1 MNTTE
6 KTLIANNPYLQLFES
21 HKKKAQELRSGS
33 IKDRKR
39 KLSMLKNWIS
49 NNSDKIIEALY
60 NDFKKPEIE
69 VLLSEIQPVAAA
81 ARHAI
86 NNLHRWAKPKKV
98 PTPLTL
104 FGARSYIHV
113 EPKGVCLII
122 APWNYPFNLIML
134 PLIEAIA
141 AGNTAILK
149 PSELTPYTAQLV
161 EDMIG
166 ELFSEDEVKVIQGEV
181 KTSQALLALPFDH
194 IFFTGSPAVGK
205 IVMEAA
211 AKNLTS
217 VTLEL
222 GGKSPVIIDET
233 ANVQDAAEKLVWGK
247 FMNCGQTCIAPDYV
261 YVHASIYDKFETE
274 IKKYIEKEYYKN
286 KEVNKEDYAR
296 IVNVRHFERVS
307 SLLADVVDVGGRIVY
322 GGTAISEENLIE
334 PTIVADMPDSSKVM
348 QEEIFGPIL
357 PLIKYNDI
365 DQVINQISKRP
376 KPLALYY
383 FSKSKKNTNKVISEV
398 SAGGVCVNES
408 VLHFT
413 NHDLPFGGV
422 NNSGIGKS
430 HGYYGFIA
438 FSNEKSVLKQRIG
451 LTSIKFFYPPYNNI
465 ITKLTRIV
473 AKYL

>member
-1 MNTTE
+1 M
-6 KTLIANNPYLQLFES
+6 KTDERTQMDINPFIDLFNLQ
-21 HKKKAQELRSGS
+21 KKKAQQLRSGT
-33 IKDRKR
+33 IKDRKK
-39 KLSMLKNWIS
+39 KLINLKNWV
-49 NNSDKIIEALY
+49 NENSDRIISALY
-60 NDFKKPEIE
+60 KDFKKPEVE
-69 VLLSEIQPVAAA
+69 VLLSEIQPVVAG

-86 NNLHRWAKPKKV
+86 SNLHRWARPKSV

-104 FGARSYIHV
+104 FGATSHIQI

-122 APWNYPFNLIML
+122 APWNYPFNLLIL

-149 PSELTPYTAQLV
+149 PSELTPYTAQLID
-161 EDMIG
+161 DMIG
-166 ELFSEDEVKVIQGEV
+166 ELFSEDEVKVVQGEV
-181 KTSQALLALPFDH
+181 KTSQQLLALPFDH

-233 ANVQDAAEKLVWGK
+233 ANIKDAAEKLVWGK

-261 YVHASIYDKFETE
+261 YVHASIYNQFEAE
-274 IKKYIEKEYYKN
+274 IKKAIQKEYYKDGQ
-286 KEVNKEDYAR
+286 VNTDDYAR
-296 IVNVRHFERVS
+296 IVNERHYSRITA
-307 SLLADVVDVGGRIVY
+307 LLEDVVDVGGKIVF
-322 GGTAISEENLIE
+322 GGTTNAEENLIE
-334 PTIVADMPDSSKVM
+334 PTIVTDMPDSSKVM

-357 PLIKYNDI
+357 PLKKYNNLED
-365 DQVINQISKRP
+365 VIEQIASKP

-383 FSKSKKNTNKVISEV
+383 FSKSKKNTQRVINEV
-398 SAGGVCVNES
+398 SAGGVCINES

-430 HGYYGFIA
+430 HGYHGFIA
-438 FSNEKSVLKQRIG
+438 FSNEKSVLKQRVG
-451 LTSIKFFYPPYNNI
+451 LTSVKFFYPPYNNL

>member
-1 MNTTE
+1 M
-6 KTLIANNPYLQLFES
+6 KTAERTQTDTNPFVDLFNS
-21 HKKKAQELRSGS
+21 HKQKAQQLRSES

-39 KLSMLKNWIS
+39 KLRDLKNWVDG
-49 NNSDKIIEALY
+49 NSEKIITALY
-60 NDFKKPEIE
+60 NDFKKPEVE

-86 NNLHRWAKPKKV
+86 SNLHRWARAKRV
-98 PTPLTL
+98 STPLAL
-104 FGARSYIHV
+104 FGAKSYIHF

-122 APWNYPFNLIML
+122 APWNYPFNLMIL

-149 PSELTPYTAQLV
+149 PSEMTPYTAQLID
-161 EDMIG
+161 DMVG
-166 ELFSEDEVKVIQGEV
+166 ELFSEDEVKVVQGEV
-181 KTSQALLALPFDH
+181 KTSQELLALPFDH

-205 IVMEAA
+205 IVMNAA

-233 ANVQDAAEKLVWGK
+233 ANVKDAAEKLVWGK

-261 YVHASIYDKFETE
+261 YVHDSIYNDFEIQ
-274 IKKYIEKEYYKN
+274 IKKYIEKEYYKDGQ
-286 KEVNKEDYAR
+286 VNRDDYAR
-296 IVNVRHFERVS
+296 IVNESHYQRVS
-307 SLLADVVDVGGRIVY
+307 GLLEDVVQVGGEIVY
-322 GGTAISEENLIE
+322 GGTAHKDENLIE
-334 PTIVADMPDSSKVM
+334 PTIVANMPDSSRVM

-357 PLIKYNDI
+357 PLIRYSDI
-365 DQVINQISKRP
+365 EDVIERISLKP

-383 FSKSKKNTNKVISEV
+383 FSKSKKNTKKIINEV
-398 SAGGVCVNES
+398 SAGGVCINES

-430 HGYYGFIA
+430 HGYHGFIA
-438 FSNEKSVLKQRIG
+438 FSNEKSVLKQRVG
-451 LTSIKFFYPPYNNI
+451 LTSIKFFYPPYNNL

>member
-1 MNTTE
+1 MNTAERTQID
-6 KTLIANNPYLQLFES
+6 TNPFVDLFNS
-21 HKKKAQELRSGS
+21 HKKKAKELRSGT
-33 IKDRKR
+33 IGDRKN
-39 KLSMLKNWIS
+39 KLRSLKNWVEE
-49 NNSDKIIEALY
+49 NSDKILLALY
-60 NDFKKPEIE
+60 NDFKKPEVE
-69 VLLSEIQPVAAA
+69 ALLSEIQPVVSA

-86 NNLHRWAKPKKV
+86 SNLNRWARPKKV

-104 FGARSYIHV
+104 FGASSSVHF
-113 EPKGVCLII
+113 ESKGACLII
-122 APWNYPFNLIML
+122 APWNYPFNLMLL

-149 PSELTPYTAQLV
+149 PSEMTPFTAQLI
-161 EDMIG
+161 EDMAE
-166 ELFSEDEVKVIQGEV
+166 ELFKEDEVKVIQGEV
-181 KTSQALLALPFDH
+181 KTSADLLALPFDH

-233 ANVQDAAEKLVWGK
+233 ANIKDAAEKLVWGK

-261 YVHASIYDKFETE
+261 YVHESIFDEFEMHIQRDIE
-274 IKKYIEKEYYKN
+274 KKYYKEGD
-286 KEVNKEDYAR
+286 VNRGDYAR
-296 IVNVRHFERVS
+296 IVNENHFKRLS
-307 SLLADVVDVGGRIVY
+307 GLLEDVVQVGGKISC
-322 GGTAISEENLIE
+322 GGTAYKEENLIE
-334 PTIVADMPDSSKVM
+334 PTVVTDMPDSSKVM

-357 PLIKYNDI
+357 PLVRYQRIEEVI
-365 DQVINQISKRP
+365 DQISDKP

-383 FSKSKKNTNKVISEV
+383 FSKSRKKIEKIIKEV

-413 NHDLPFGGV
+413 NHYLPFGGV

-430 HGYYGFIA
+430 HGYYGFLA

-451 LTSIKFFYPPYNNI
+451 LTSIKFFYPPYNNL

-473 AKYL
+473 AKFL

>member
-1 MNTTE
+1 MNTAERTQT
-6 KTLIANNPYLQLFES
+6 KTNPFVDLFELQKIKS
-21 HKKKAQELRSGS
+21 QKLRKGTIKERKEKLSK
-33 IKDRKR
+33 IKD
-39 KLSMLKNWIS
+39 WVT
-49 NNSDKIIEALY
+49 NNNDLIIKALY
-60 NDFKKPEIE
+60 NDFKKPEVE
-69 VLLSEIQPVAAA
+69 VLLSEIQPVVAA

-86 NNLHRWAKPKKV
+86 HNLHRWARPKKV
-98 PTPLTL
+98 ATPLTL
-104 FGARSYIHV
+104 FGATSSIHT

-149 PSELTPYTAQLV
+149 PSELTPFTAQLI
-161 EDMIG
+161 EDMVS
-166 ELFSEDEVKVIQGEV
+166 ELFDADEVKVIQGEV
-181 KTSQALLALPFDH
+181 KTAQQLLTLPFDH

-233 ANVQDAAEKLVWGK
+233 ANIKDAAEKLVWGK

-261 YVHASIYDKFETE
+261 FVHASVFDTFEDE
-274 IKKYIEKEYYKN
+274 LKKYIAKKYYKDG
-286 KEVNKEDYAR
+286 EVNRNDYAR
-296 IVNVRHFERVS
+296 IVNDRHYTRVT
-307 SLLADVVDVGGRIVY
+307 SLLEDVVEVGGNISF
-322 GGTAISEENLIE
+322 GGTAEAKENLIE
-334 PTIVADMPDSSKVM
+334 PTIVTNMPESSRVM

-357 PLIKYNDI
+357 PLIKYESI
-365 DQVINQISKRP
+365 EEVISSIAEKP

-383 FSKSKKNTNKVISEV
+383 FSTSKKNTNRIIKEIP
-398 SAGGVCVNES
+398 AGGVCVNES
-408 VLHFT
+408 LLHFT

-430 HGYYGFIA
+430 HGYHGFIA

-451 LTSIKFFYPPYNNI
+451 LTSIKFFYPPYTGLVN
-465 ITKLTRIV
+465 KLTRII

>member
-1 MNTTE
+1 M
-6 KTLIANNPYLQLFES
+6 KTAERTQTDTNPFVDLFNS
-21 HKKKAQELRSGS
+21 HKKKAQELRSGT
-33 IKDRKR
+33 IRERKG
-39 KLSMLKNWIS
+39 KLIRVKKWVDD
-49 NNSDKIIEALY
+49 NSDRIISALY
-60 NDFKKPEIE
+60 EDFKKPEVE

-86 NNLHRWAKPKKV
+86 SNLHRWAKPKRV

-104 FGARSYIHV
+104 FGATSYIHM

-122 APWNYPFNLIML
+122 APWNYPFNLMIL

-149 PSELTPYTAQLV
+149 PSEMTPHTAQLID
-161 EDMIG
+161 DMVG
-166 ELFSEDEVKVIQGEV
+166 ELFNEDEVKVIQGEV
-181 KTSQALLALPFDH
+181 KTSQQLLALPFDH

-233 ANVQDAAEKLVWGK
+233 ASIKDAAEKLVWGK

-261 YVHASIYDKFETE
+261 YVHDTIFDKFETE
-274 IKKYIEKEYYKN
+274 IKIQIEKEYYKDGQ
-286 KEVNKEDYAR
+286 VNREDYAR
-296 IVNVRHFERVS
+296 IVNSGHYKRIS
-307 SLLADVVDVGGRIVY
+307 ALLEDVVEVGGKIAF
-322 GGTAISEENLIE
+322 GGTANADENLIE
-334 PTIVADMPDSSKVM
+334 PTIVTNMPDSSKVM

-357 PLIKYNDI
+357 PLIKYHDI
-365 DQVINQISKRP
+365 EDVIQKISQKP

-383 FSKSKKNTNKVISEV
+383 FSKSKKKTKKIINEI
-398 SAGGVCVNES
+398 SAGGVCINES

-430 HGYYGFIA
+430 HGHHGFIA

-451 LTSIKFFYPPYNNI
+451 LTSIKFFYPPYNTM

>member
-1 MNTTE
+1 MNTAERTQ
-6 KTLIANNPYLQLFES
+6 TDTNPFVDLFNS
-21 HKKKAQELRSGS
+21 HKKKAQELRSGT
-33 IKDRKR
+33 IGDRKK
-39 KLSMLKNWIS
+39 KLRSLKNWVDEH
-49 NNSDKIIEALY
+49 SDRIILALY
-60 NDFKKPEIE
+60 KDFKKPEVE

-86 NNLHRWAKPKKV
+86 NNVHRWARPKKV

-104 FGARSYIHV
+104 FGASSSIHV

-122 APWNYPFNLIML
+122 APWNYPFNLMVL

-149 PSELTPYTAQLV
+149 PSEMTPFTAQLI
-161 EDMIG
+161 EDMVSD
-166 ELFSEDEVKVIQGEV
+166 LFSEDEVKVIQGEV
-181 KTSQALLALPFDH
+181 KTSAELLALPFDH

-233 ANVQDAAEKLVWGK
+233 ADIKDAAEKLVWGK

-261 YVHASIYDKFETE
+261 YVHESVFDEFETQ
-274 IKKYIEKEYYKN
+274 IKRFIDKDYYQGG
-286 KEVNKEDYAR
+286 ELTRDDYAR
-296 IVNVRHFERVS
+296 IVNERHFQRVS
-307 SLLADVVDVGGRIVY
+307 ALLEDVVDVGGKILC
-322 GGTAISEENLIE
+322 GGTAFKDENLIE
-334 PTIVADMPDSSKVM
+334 PTIVTDMPDSSKVM

-357 PLIKYNDI
+357 PLIRYENIDEVI
-365 DQVINQISKRP
+365 DQISQKP

-383 FSKSKKNTNKVISEV
+383 FSKSKKKTRKIIKEV

-430 HGYYGFIA
+430 HGYHGFIA
-438 FSNEKSVLKQRIG
+438 FSNEKAVLKQRVG
-451 LTSIKFFYPPYNNI
+451 LTSIKFFYPPYNNL

>member
-1 MNTTE
+1 MNTAERTQIE
-6 KTLIANNPYLQLFES
+6 TNPFIELFES
-21 HKKKAQELRSGS
+21 QKIKSQKLRAGS
-33 IKDRKR
+33 IKGRKA
-39 KLSMLKNWIS
+39 KLKLIKNWVT
-49 NNSDKIIEALY
+49 NNNDKIIKALY
-60 NDFKKPEIE
+60 DDFKKPEVE
-69 VLLSEIQPVAAA
+69 VLLSEIQPVVAA

-86 NNLHRWAKPKKV
+86 SNLHRWARPKSV

-104 FGARSYIHV
+104 FGATSSIHY
-113 EPKGVCLII
+113 ESKGVCLII
-122 APWNYPFNLIML
+122 APWNYPFNLLLL

-161 EDMIG
+161 DDMML
-166 ELFSEDEVKVIQGEV
+166 ELFDENEVKVVQGEV
-181 KTSQALLALPFDH
+181 KTSQQLLSLSFDH

-233 ANVQDAAEKLVWGK
+233 ANIKDAAEKLVWGK

-261 YVHASIYDKFETE
+261 YVHSSIFDRFESE
-274 IKKYIEKEYYKN
+274 LKKQLTKEYYKEGSIN
-286 KEVNKEDYAR
+286 KNDFAR
-296 IVNVRHFERVS
+296 IVNERHFTRVTS
-307 SLLADVVDVGGRIVY
+307 ILEDVVEVGGKISF
-322 GGTAISEENLIE
+322 GGTAVAGENLIE
-334 PTIVADMPDSSKVM
+334 PTIVTDVPESSRVM

-357 PLIKYNDI
+357 PLIKYDSIEGVI
-365 DQVINQISKRP
+365 DAISNKP
-376 KPLALYY
+376 KPLALYC
-383 FSKSKKNTNKVISEV
+383 FSKSKKNTAKIIKEV
-398 SAGGVCVNES
+398 SAGGVCINES

-430 HGYYGFIA
+430 HGYHGFIA

-451 LTSIKFFYPPYNNI
+451 ITSIKFFYPPYNNV
-465 ITKLTRIV
+465 ITKLTRFV

>member
-1 MNTTE
+1 MNTAERTQIE
-6 KTLIANNPYLQLFES
+6 TNPFIELFELQKIKS
-21 HKKKAQELRSGS
+21 QKLRRGT
-33 IKDRKR
+33 IKERKR
-39 KLSMLKNWIS
+39 KLSLIKNWVID
-49 NNSDKIIEALY
+49 NSDKIIKALY
-60 NDFKKPEIE
+60 DDFKKPEVE
-69 VLLSEIQPVAAA
+69 VLLSEIQPVVAA

-86 NNLHRWAKPKKV
+86 NNLHRWARPKRV

-104 FGARSYIHV
+104 FGAQSSIHV

-122 APWNYPFNLIML
+122 APWNYPFNLMVL

-149 PSELTPYTAQLV
+149 PSEMTPFTAKLI
-161 EDMIG
+161 EHMID
-166 ELFSEDEVKVIQGEV
+166 ELFNESEVKVIQGEV
-181 KTSQALLALPFDH
+181 KDAQQLLALPFDH

-205 IVMEAA
+205 IVMDAA

-233 ANVQDAAEKLVWGK
+233 ANIKDAAEKLVWGK

-261 YVHASIYDKFETE
+261 FVHASIFDAFEVMLKKA
-274 IKKYIEKEYYKN
+274 IKKEYYKDG
-286 KEVNKEDYAR
+286 KVNGDDYAR
-296 IVNVRHFERVS
+296 IVNEHHYKRVS
-307 SLLADVVDVGGRIVY
+307 GLLEDVVDSGGNISF
-322 GGTAISEENLIE
+322 GGTAIADENLIE
-334 PTIVADMPDSSKVM
+334 PTIITKMLDSSRVM

-357 PLIKYNDI
+357 PLVKYDAIEEVI
-365 DQVINQISKRP
+365 DLIAKKP
-376 KPLALYY
+376 KPLALYH
-383 FSKSKKNTNKVISEV
+383 FTKSKKNAERILKEI
-398 SAGGVCVNES
+398 SAGGICINES

-413 NHDLPFGGV
+413 NHNLPFGGV

-430 HGYYGFIA
+430 HGYHGFIA
-438 FSNEKSVLKQRIG
+438 FSNEKSVLKQRVG
-451 LTSIKFFYPPYNNI
+451 LTSIKFFYPPYNNL

>member
-1 MNTTE
+1 MNTAERTQTE
-6 KTLIANNPYLQLFES
+6 TNPFVDLFES
-21 HKKKAQELRSGS
+21 HKIKAQELRSGT
-33 IKDRKR
+33 IRERKR
-39 KLSMLKNWIS
+39 KLIRIKNWVDE
-49 NNSDKIIEALY
+49 NSDRIISALY
-60 NDFKKPEIE
+60 EDFKKPEVE

-86 NNLHRWAKPKKV
+86 SNLHRWAKPKRV
-98 PTPLTL
+98 STPLTL
-104 FGARSYIHV
+104 IGATSYIHV

-122 APWNYPFNLIML
+122 APWNYPFNLLIL

-149 PSELTPYTAQLV
+149 PSEMTPHTAQLI
-161 EDMIG
+161 EDMIAD
-166 ELFSEDEVKVIQGEV
+166 LFSEDEVKVIQGEV
-181 KTSQALLALPFDH
+181 KTSRQLLTLPFDH

-233 ANVQDAAEKLVWGK
+233 ANIKDAAEKLVWGK

-261 YVHASIYDKFETE
+261 YVHNTIFDKFETE
-274 IKKYIEKEYYKN
+274 IIIQIKKEYYKDGQ
-286 KEVNKEDYAR
+286 VNREDYAR
-296 IVNVRHFERVS
+296 IVNSGHYKRIS
-307 SLLADVVDVGGRIVY
+307 ALLEDVVEVGGKIAF
-322 GGTAISEENLIE
+322 GGTANAEENLIE
-334 PTIVADMPDSSKVM
+334 PTIVTNMPDSSKVM

-357 PLIKYNDI
+357 PLIRYHDI
-365 DQVINQISKRP
+365 EDVIQKISQKP

-383 FSKSKKNTNKVISEV
+383 FSKSKKETQKIINEI
-398 SAGGVCVNES
+398 SAGGVCINDS

-413 NHDLPFGGV
+413 NHELPFGGV

-430 HGYYGFIA
+430 HGHHGFIA

-451 LTSIKFFYPPYNNI
+451 LTSIKFFYPPYNKM

>member
-1 MNTTE
+1 MNTAERTQTE
-6 KTLIANNPYLQLFES
+6 TNPFADLFKS
-21 HKKKAQELRSGS
+21 QKLKSQKLRGGS
-33 IKDRKR
+33 INERKR
-39 KLSMLKNWIS
+39 KLKLIKDWVA
-49 NNSDKIIEALY
+49 NNSNKIIKALY
-60 NDFKKPEIE
+60 DDFKKPEVE

-86 NNLHRWAKPKKV
+86 HNLHRWARPKSA

-104 FGARSYIHV
+104 FGSHSSIYV

-122 APWNYPFNLIML
+122 APWNYPFNLLIL

-149 PSELTPYTAQLV
+149 PSEMTPHTAQLM
-161 EDMIG
+161 ENMMD
-166 ELFSEDEVKVIQGEV
+166 ELFEESEVKVVQGEI
-181 KTSQALLALPFDH
+181 KTTQQLLALPFDH

-233 ANVQDAAEKLVWGK
+233 ANIKDAAEKLVWGK
-247 FMNCGQTCIAPDYV
+247 FMNCGQTCIAPDYMF
-261 YVHASIYDKFETE
+261 VHTSIFDAFEAQLKKA
-274 IKKYIEKEYYKN
+274 IKKEYYN
-286 KEVNKEDYAR
+286 AGEVNKSDYAR
-296 IVNVRHFERVS
+296 IVNKHHYARIAG
-307 SLLADVVDVGGRIVY
+307 LLEDVVEKGGKISF
-322 GGTAISEENLIE
+322 GGTANAEENLIE
-334 PTIVADMPDSSKVM
+334 PTIITGMPNSSRVM
-348 QEEIFGPIL
+348 QEEIFGPVL
-357 PLIKYNDI
+357 PLVKYENMEE
-365 DQVINQISKRP
+365 VIEAITQKP
-376 KPLALYY
+376 KPLALYH
-383 FSKSKKNTNKVISEV
+383 FTKSKKNTKRIINEIP
-398 SAGGVCVNES
+398 AGGICVNES

-413 NHDLPFGGV
+413 NHNLPFGGV

-438 FSNEKSVLKQRIG
+438 FSNEKSVLKQRVG
-451 LTSIKFFYPPYNNI
+451 LTSIKFFYPPYSNL

>member
-6 KTLIANNPYLQLFES
+6 KAQIASNPYLELFES
-21 HKKKAQELRSGS
+21 QQKKALELRAGS
-33 IKDRKR
+33 IKERKR
-39 KLSMLKNWIS
+39 KLKLLKDWVS
-49 NNSDKIIEALY
+49 NNSDKIITALY

-86 NNLHRWAKPKKV
+86 HNLHRWVKPKKV

-161 EDMIG
+161 EDMVS
-166 ELFSEDEVKVIQGEV
+166 ELFNDDEVKVIQGEV
-181 KTSQALLALPFDH
+181 KASQQLLALPFDH

-233 ANVQDAAEKLVWGK
+233 ANVKDAAEKLVWGK

-261 YVHASIYDKFETE
+261 YVHASIFDKFESE
-274 IKKYIEKEYYKN
+274 IKKFINKEYYKN
-286 KEVNKEDYAR
+286 GKVNTDDYAR
-296 IVNVRHFERVS
+296 IVNVKHFDRVS
-307 SLLADVVDVGGRIVY
+307 ALLKEVVEVGGRIIH
-322 GGTAISEENLIE
+322 GGNAFSQENLIE
-334 PTIVADMPDSSKVM
+334 PTIVTNMPDSSKVM

-357 PLIKYNDI
+357 PLIKYSDI
-365 DQVINQISKRP
+365 DEVISQISQKP

-383 FSKSKKNTNKVISEV
+383 FSKSKAKTQKIINEV
-398 SAGGVCVNES
+398 SAGGVCINES

-438 FSNEKSVLKQRIG
+438 FSNEKSVLKQRVG
-451 LTSIKFFYPPYNNI
+451 LTSIKFFYPPYNKI
-465 ITKLTRIV
+465 INKLTWIV

>member
-1 MNTTE
+1 MNTAERTQIE
-6 KTLIANNPYLQLFES
+6 TNPFVDLFES
-21 HKKKAQELRSGS
+21 QKIKSRKLRAGS
-33 IKDRKR
+33 IKDRKA
-39 KLSMLKNWIS
+39 KLKLIKNWVI
-49 NNSDKIIEALY
+49 NNNDKIVKALY
-60 NDFKKPEIE
+60 DDFKKPEVE
-69 VLLSEIQPVAAA
+69 VLLSEIQPVVAA

-86 NNLHRWAKPKKV
+86 SNLHRWARPKSV
-98 PTPLTL
+98 STPLTL
-104 FGARSYIHV
+104 FGASSSVHF

-122 APWNYPFNLIML
+122 APWNYPFNLLML

-141 AGNTAILK
+141 AGNTAVLK
-149 PSELTPYTAQLV
+149 PSELTPYTAQLI
-161 EDMIG
+161 EDMIT
-166 ELFSEDEVKVIQGEV
+166 ELFDEEEVKVVQGEV
-181 KTSQALLALPFDH
+181 KTSQQLLSLPFNH

-233 ANVQDAAEKLVWGK
+233 ANIKDAAEKLVWGK

-261 YVHASIYDKFETE
+261 FVQASIFDSFEKELKTQLT
-274 IKKYIEKEYYKN
+274 KEYYKDG
-286 KEVNKEDYAR
+286 KVNTDDFAR
-296 IVNVRHFERVS
+296 IVNDRHFARVTGM
-307 SLLADVVDVGGRIVY
+307 LEDVVDVGGTISF
-322 GGTAISEENLIE
+322 GGTATKEDNLIE
-334 PTIVADMPDSSKVM
+334 PTIVTNVPDSSRVM

-365 DQVINQISKRP
+365 QEVKDAIERRP

-383 FSKSKKNTNKVISEV
+383 FSKSKKNIAMAIKEMP
-398 SAGGVCVNES
+398 AGGVCVNES

-430 HGYYGFIA
+430 HGYYGFLA

-451 LTSIKFFYPPYNNI
+451 LTSIKFFYPPYNNVI
-465 ITKLTRIV
+465 VKLTRFV

>member
-1 MNTTE
+1 M
-6 KTLIANNPYLQLFES
+6 KTAERTQTDTNPFVDLFNS
-21 HKKKAQELRSGS
+21 QKKKAQKLRSGS

-39 KLSMLKNWIS
+39 KLVMLKDWVDA
-49 NNSDKIIEALY
+49 NSDKIISALY
-60 NDFKKPEIE
+60 KDFKKPEVE
-69 VLLSEIQPVAAA
+69 VLLSEIQPVTAA

-86 NNLHRWAKPKKV
+86 NNLHRWTKPKKV

-122 APWNYPFNLIML
+122 APWNYPFNLIIL

-161 EDMIG
+161 EDMIS
-166 ELFSEDEVKVIQGEV
+166 ELFSDDEIKVIQGEV
-181 KTSQALLALPFDH
+181 KTSQQLLALPFDH

-211 AKNLTS
+211 SKNLTS

-233 ANVQDAAEKLVWGK
+233 ANIKDAAEKLVWGK

-261 YVHASIYDKFETE
+261 YVHTSVFDKFETE
-274 IKKYIEKEYYKN
+274 IIKYIEKEYYKDGQ
-286 KEVNKEDYAR
+286 VNKDDYAR
-296 IVNVRHFERVS
+296 IINERHYKRIS
-307 SLLADVVDVGGRIVY
+307 ALLEDVVEVGGKISF
-322 GGTAISEENLIE
+322 GGTANAEENLIE
-334 PTIVADMPDSSKVM
+334 PTIVTEIPDSSKVM

-357 PLIKYNDI
+357 PLNKYDDI
-365 DQVINQISKRP
+365 EDVIRLISQRP

-383 FSKSKKNTNKVISEV
+383 FSTSKKKTQKVIDEIP
-398 SAGGVCVNES
+398 AGGVCVNET

-413 NHDLPFGGV
+413 NHELPFGGV

-438 FSNEKSVLKQRIG
+438 FSNEKSVLKQRVGI
-451 LTSIKFFYPPYNNI
+451 TSIKFFYPPYNNL
-465 ITKLTRIV
+465 ITKLTRLV

>member
-1 MNTTE
+1 MKTAERTQTE
-6 KTLIANNPYLQLFES
+6 TNPFIDLFNVQKEKS
-21 HKKKAQELRSGS
+21 QKLRAGS
-33 IKDRKR
+33 INERKE
-39 KLSMLKNWIS
+39 KLQKIKKWVDTNT
-49 NNSDKIIEALY
+49 DKIVSTLY
-60 NDFKKPEIE
+60 KDFKKPEVE
-69 VLLSEIQPVAAA
+69 VLLSEVQPVAAA

-86 NNLHRWAKPKKV
+86 SNLHRWARPKSV

-104 FGARSYIHV
+104 FGASSSIHI

-122 APWNYPFNLIML
+122 APWNYPFNLMLL

-149 PSELTPYTAQLV
+149 PSEMTPHTAQLID
-161 EDMIG
+161 DMVG
-166 ELFSEDEVKVIQGEV
+166 ELFSEDEVKVVQGEV
-181 KTSQALLALPFDH
+181 ATSQQLLALPFDH

-205 IVMEAA
+205 VVMEAA
-211 AKNLTS
+211 SKNLTS

-233 ANVQDAAEKLVWGK
+233 ANIKDAAEKLVWGK

-261 YVHASIYDKFETE
+261 YVHESIYDKFENELT
-274 IKKYIEKEYYKN
+274 KAIEKEYYK
-286 KEVNKEDYAR
+286 EGQVNRDDYAR
-296 IVNVRHFERVS
+296 IVNERHFKRVS
-307 SLLADVVDVGGRIVY
+307 SLLEDVVEVGGKIVF
-322 GGTAISEENLIE
+322 GGTAHSEDNLIE
-334 PTIVADMPDSSKVM
+334 PTIVADMPISSRVM

-357 PLIKYNDI
+357 PLIKYTSFEE
-365 DQVINQISKRP
+365 VVTKISQKP

-383 FSKSKKNTNKVISEV
+383 FSKSRKNTQRAINEI

-430 HGYYGFIA
+430 HGYHGFIA
-438 FSNEKSVLKQRIG
+438 FSNEKSVLKQRVG
-451 LTSIKFFYPPYNNI
+451 LTSIKFFYPPYNNL

>member
-1 MNTTE
+1 MNTAERTQT
-6 KTLIANNPYLQLFES
+6 KVNPYLDLFNS
-21 HKKKAQELRSGS
+21 QKKKAQLLRSGS

-39 KLSMLKNWIS
+39 KLASLKNWVS
-49 NNSDKIIEALY
+49 DNNDKIISALY
-60 NDFKKPEIE
+60 KDFKKPEVE
-69 VLLSEIQPVAAA
+69 VLLSEIQPVMAG

-86 NNLHRWAKPKKV
+86 SNLHRWAKPKRV

-104 FGARSYIHV
+104 FGATSQIHI

-122 APWNYPFNLIML
+122 APWNYPFNLLIL

-149 PSELTPYTAQLV
+149 PSEFTPHTAQLID
-161 EDMIG
+161 DMIG
-166 ELFSEDEVKVIQGEV
+166 ELFEEDEVKVVQGEIN
-181 KTSQALLALPFDH
+181 TSQQLLSLPFDH

-233 ANVQDAAEKLVWGK
+233 ANVKDAAEKLVWGK

-261 YVHASIYDKFETE
+261 YVHSSVYDEFESE
-274 IKKYIEKEYYKN
+274 IRKSIEKEYYKDGQ
-286 KEVNKEDYAR
+286 VNKTDYAR
-296 IVNVRHFERVS
+296 IVNDKHFNRVS
-307 SLLADVVDVGGRIVY
+307 SLLEEVVEVGGKIVY
-322 GGTAISEENLIE
+322 GGTAIAEENLIE
-334 PTIVADMPDSSKVM
+334 PTIIANMPETSKVM

-357 PLIKYNDI
+357 PLIKYDSI
-365 DQVINQISKRP
+365 DNVIEYISSKP

-383 FSKSKKNTNKVISEV
+383 FSKSKSNTKKIINEI
-398 SAGGVCVNES
+398 SAGGVCINES

-422 NNSGIGKS
+422 NNSGIGKA

-451 LTSIKFFYPPYNNI
+451 LTSIKFFYPPYNNL
-465 ITKLTRIV
+465 ITKLTRVV

>member
-1 MNTTE
+1 MKTAERTQTE
-6 KTLIANNPYLQLFES
+6 TNPFIDLF
-21 HKKKAQELRSGS
+21 KAQKEKSQKLRAGS
-33 IKDRKR
+33 IKDRKV
-39 KLSMLKNWIS
+39 KLKKLKNWVDA
-49 NNSDKIIEALY
+49 NTDKIISALY
-60 NDFKKPEIE
+60 NDFKKPEVE

-86 NNLHRWAKPKKV
+86 SNLHRWAKPKRV

-104 FGARSYIHV
+104 FGAASSIHF

-122 APWNYPFNLIML
+122 APWNYPFNLMLL

-141 AGNTAILK
+141 AGNTSILK
-149 PSELTPYTAQLV
+149 PSEMTPHTAQLID
-161 EDMIG
+161 DMVS
-166 ELFSEDEVKVIQGEV
+166 ELFDEEEVKVIQGDIS
-181 KTSQALLALPFDH
+181 TSQQLLELPFDH

-211 AKNLTS
+211 SKNLTS

-233 ANVQDAAEKLVWGK
+233 ANVKDAAEKLVWGK

-261 YVHASIYDKFETE
+261 YVHDSIYDKFENE
-274 IKKYIEKEYYKN
+274 LKNAIEKEYYKEG
-286 KEVNKEDYAR
+286 EVNRDDYAR
-296 IVNVRHFERVS
+296 IVNERHYKRVS
-307 SLLADVVDVGGRIVY
+307 NLLEDVVNVGGKIVY
-322 GGTAISEENLIE
+322 GGTAHAEENLIE
-334 PTIVADMPDSSKVM
+334 PTIVTDMPSSSKVM

-357 PLIKYNDI
+357 PLIKYKDFEE
-365 DQVINQISKRP
+365 VVLQISQKP
-376 KPLALYY
+376 KPLAFYY
-383 FSKSKKNTNKVISEV
+383 FSKSRKNTKRAINEI

-438 FSNEKSVLKQRIG
+438 FSNEKSVLKQRVG
-451 LTSIKFFYPPYNNI
+451 LTSIKFFYPPYNNL

>member
-1 MNTTE
+1 M
-6 KTLIANNPYLQLFES
+6 KTAQRTQIDTNPFVDLFES
-21 HKKKAQELRSGS
+21 HKNKAQILRSGT
-33 IKDRKR
+33 IKDRKN
-39 KLSMLKNWIS
+39 KLKALKNWVEA
-49 NNSDKIIEALY
+49 NSDKIIATLY
-60 NDFKKPEIE
+60 NDFKKPEVE

-86 NNLHRWAKPKKV
+86 KNLHRWTKPKRV

-104 FGARSYIHV
+104 FGASSSIHY

-122 APWNYPFNLIML
+122 APWNYPFNLMVL

-149 PSELTPYTAQLV
+149 PSEMTPHTAQLI
-161 EDMIG
+161 EDMVG
-166 ELFSEDEVKVIQGEV
+166 DLFSEDEVKVIQGEV
-181 KTSQALLALPFDH
+181 KTSQQLLALPFDH

-211 AKNLTS
+211 SKHLTS

-233 ANVQDAAEKLVWGK
+233 ANVKDAAEKLVWGK

-261 YVHASIYDKFETE
+261 YVHSSIYNAFENE
-274 IKKYIEKEYYKN
+274 LKKSIEKEYYKDGQ
-286 KEVNKEDYAR
+286 VNKEDYAR
-296 IVNVRHFERVS
+296 IVNANHFKRVF
-307 SLLADVVDVGGRIVY
+307 SLLEDVIEVGGKIVH
-322 GGTAISEENLIE
+322 GGTAHAEENLIE
-334 PTIVADMPDSSKVM
+334 PTIITNMPDSSRVM

-357 PLIKYNDI
+357 PLIKYDNI
-365 DQVINQISKRP
+365 DEVIEQISSKP

-383 FSKSKKNTNKVISEV
+383 FSKSKKNTSKIIKEV

-430 HGYYGFIA
+430 HGYHGFIA
-438 FSNEKSVLKQRIG
+438 FSNEKSVLKQRVG
-451 LTSIKFFYPPYNNI
+451 LTSIKFFYPPYNDT

>member
-1 MNTTE
+1 MNTAERTQTE
-6 KTLIANNPYLQLFES
+6 INPFITLFELQ
-21 HKKKAQELRSGS
+21 KKKSQKLRGGEISERK
-33 IKDRKR
+33 IKLR
-39 KLSMLKNWIS
+39 LIKNWVTV
-49 NNSDKIIEALY
+49 NTDKIIQALY
-60 NDFKKPEIE
+60 NDFKKPEVE
-69 VLLSEIQPVAAA
+69 VLLSEIQPVIAA
-81 ARHAI
+81 ARHTI
-86 NNLHRWAKPKKV
+86 NNVHRWARPKKV

-104 FGARSYIHV
+104 FGASSSIHV

-149 PSELTPYTAQLV
+149 PSELTPYTAQLID
-161 EDMIG
+161 DMIT
-166 ELFSEDEVKVIQGEV
+166 ELFAEEEVKVVQGEI
-181 KTSQALLALPFDH
+181 KTTQQLLALPFDH
-194 IFFTGSPAVGK
+194 IFFTGSPTVGK

-233 ANVQDAAEKLVWGK
+233 ANIKDAAEKVVWGK

-261 YVHASIYDKFETE
+261 FVHNSIFQAFESE
-274 IKKYIEKEYYKN
+274 LKLAIKKEYYKEG
-286 KEVNKEDYAR
+286 EVNRNDFAR
-296 IVNVRHFERVS
+296 IVNDRHFERISGMLKEAVAMGGNIGFGGNA
-307 SLLADVVDVGGRIVY
+307 LA
-322 GGTAISEENLIE
+322 EENLIE
-334 PTIVADMPDSSKVM
+334 PTIITGMPDASRLM

-357 PLIKYNDI
+357 PLIKYEKI
-365 DQVINQISKRP
+365 EEVINSIAQKP

-383 FSKSKKNTNKVISEV
+383 FTKSKKNTKKIMKEI
-398 SAGGVCVNES
+398 SAGGICINDS

-430 HGYYGFIA
+430 HGYHGFIG
-438 FSNEKSVLKQRIG
+438 FSNEKSVLKQRVG
-451 LTSIKFFYPPYNNI
+451 LTSIKFFYPPYNRLT
-465 ITKLTRIV
+465 TKLTHII

>member
-1 MNTTE
+1 MNTVERTQTE
-6 KTLIANNPYLQLFES
+6 VNPFIDLFELQKIKS
-21 HKKKAQELRSGS
+21 QKLRAGS
-33 IKDRKR
+33 IKDRKT
-39 KLSMLKNWIS
+39 KLQSIKNWVTE
-49 NNSDKIIEALY
+49 NTDKIIEALY
-60 NDFKKPEIE
+60 KDFKKPEVE
-69 VLLSEIQPVAAA
+69 VLLSEIQPVVAA

-86 NNLHRWAKPKKV
+86 HNLHRWARPKTV

-104 FGARSYIHV
+104 FGATSYIHY

-122 APWNYPFNLIML
+122 APWNYPFNLLLL

-149 PSELTPYTAQLV
+149 PSELTPYTAQLI
-161 EDMIG
+161 DNMIS
-166 ELFSEDEVKVIQGEV
+166 ELFKEDEVKVIQGEI
-181 KTSQALLALPFDH
+181 KTSQELLSLPFDH

-233 ANVQDAAEKLVWGK
+233 ANVKDAAEKLVWGK

-261 YVHASIYDKFETE
+261 FVHTSVFDSFETKL
-274 IKKYIEKEYYKN
+274 KKAITKEYYKEG
-286 KEVNKEDYAR
+286 KVNRADYAR
-296 IVNVRHFERVS
+296 IVNEHHYMRVS
-307 SLLADVVDVGGRIVY
+307 SLLEDVVGVGGKISF
-322 GGTAISEENLIE
+322 GGTAIAEENLIE
-334 PTIVADMPDSSKVM
+334 PTIVTDVPEKSRVL

-357 PLIKYNDI
+357 PLIRYDSI
-365 DQVINQISKRP
+365 EDVINAIGKKP
-376 KPLALYY
+376 KPLALYC
-383 FSKSKKNTNKVISEV
+383 FSKSKKNTAKIVKEI
-398 SAGGVCVNES
+398 SAGGVCINES

-430 HGYYGFIA
+430 HGYHGFIA
-438 FSNEKSVLKQRIG
+438 FSNEKPVLKQRIG
-451 LTSIKFFYPPYNNI
+451 LTSIKFFYPPYNNL